1 VRYADPVAA
10 PLRLLV
16 FDRTCRG
23 PRLLPGLSH
32 AWSAGSH
39 LYRGLGRLDAGFGAD
54 SWEQALEWLADHGGG
69 APIAEI
75 QFWGHGNWGNVRLAG
90 EVLDH
95 AALAPGHHLQ
105 PALARVRARLL
116 PGEQGLWWFRTC
128 ETFGTAA
135 GHDFARAWTRWF
147 GCRAAGHTHVIG
159 FWQSGLHALLP
170 GAEPHWPVDEGL
182 RPGRAGVATA
192 LAAPSRP
199 GAPNTITCLHGRVPE
214 GF

>member
-1 VRYADPVAA
+1 VGYADRVAA
-10 PLRLLV
+10 PLRLLI

-32 AWSAGSH
+32 AWGAGQH
-39 LYRGLGRLDAGFGAD
+39 LYRGLGRLDAGFGAA
-54 SWEQALEWLADHGGG
+54 SWDQALGWLADQGGD
-69 APIAEI
+69 APIAEV

-90 EVLDH
+90 EILDRT
-95 AALAPGHHLQ
+95 ALAPGHRLQ
-105 PALARVRARLL
+105 PALARVRARML

-128 ETFGTAA
+128 ETFGTTA
-135 GHDFARAWTRWF
+135 GHDFARAWTRYF

-170 GAEPHWPVDEGL
+170 GAEPHWSVAEGL
-182 RPGRAGVATA
+182 RPGAAAT
-192 LAAPSRP
+192 LAASSRP
-199 GAPNTITCLHGRVPE
+199 GAPNTITCLHGRVPD